1 MLENRLSRFH
11 ITRKEFFQMN
21 SLNTMLAAATIAT
34 LAIAG
39 CGKKDTSTTT
49 PATPTTVAK
58 PAPAAIPAAMLL
70 TGKPEKAISVA
81 EARKTAKA
89 GDTISVFGEIGG
101 SRVGTFSDNLAVF
114 FLADPTIL
122 ISCDKE
128 CGKCPTPWDYC
139 CMEKEKRPG
148 ALLTVQVSDG
158 KGDVL
163 RATLKGW
170 NGLKELSNVTITGTV
185 DATSTAEAT
194 IINATGIFIEPAA
207 AKPAPAAK

>member
-1 MLENRLSRFH
+1 
-11 ITRKEFFQMN
+11 
-21 SLNTMLAAATIAT
+21 
-34 LAIAG
+34 
-39 CGKKDTSTTT
+39 
-49 PATPTTVAK
+49 
-58 PAPAAIPAAMLL
+58 
-70 TGKPEKAISVA
+70 
-81 EARKTAKA
+81 
-89 GDTISVFGEIGG
+89 
-101 SRVGTFSDNLAVF
+101 
-114 FLADPTIL
+114 
-122 ISCDKE
+122 
-128 CGKCPTPWDYC
+128 
-139 CMEKEKRPG
+139 MEKEKRPG